1 MAAHGDQLRLGM
13 TMEEVT
19 AILGEPAAGTSY
31 SEYLEKMARRGASV
45 VRVGGS
51 SEAAKQREAD
61 RFYIWRRSEGDY
73 SLVFRG
79 GRLLKIQSAP

>member
-1 MAAHGDQLRLGM
+1 MAADGDRLRLGM
-13 TMEEVT
+13 TIEEVT

-31 SEYLEKMARRGASV
+31 AEFLEKMAKRGARV

-61 RFYIWRRSEGDY
+61 RFYIWRRSDGDY

-79 GRLLKIQSAP
+79 GRLLKIHSAP